1 MDRESWLYL
10 LLTFLFVQAGF
21 LLLRIVAKGFEWATP
36 RADDALRRL
45 IEGTVRR
52 VVKGV
57 RSLFP

>member
-21 LLLRIVAKGFEWATP
+21 MLLRIVAKAFEWAAP

-52 VVKGV
+52 VVNGV